1 MGGSSAIR
9 WIARAKIG
17 ELKPR
22 PQGRCRASSLDVH
35 ETLIV
40 GMIEKCKDITLN
52 EMVTRL
58 AAEQSMRISRN
69 ALGAW
74 LRGHGWVRYVHA
86 RVRSLQM
93 TWPRLMKIEPEK
105 LASLWP
111 PASP

>member
-58 AAEQSMRISRN
+58 AAEQSIGSAATPRAPGFVAMDGFDMSM
-69 ALGAW
+69 LGLEAC
-74 LRGHGWVRYVHA
+74 R
-86 RVRSLQM
+86 
-93 TWPRLMKIEPEK
+93 
-105 LASLWP
+105 
-111 PASP
+111 